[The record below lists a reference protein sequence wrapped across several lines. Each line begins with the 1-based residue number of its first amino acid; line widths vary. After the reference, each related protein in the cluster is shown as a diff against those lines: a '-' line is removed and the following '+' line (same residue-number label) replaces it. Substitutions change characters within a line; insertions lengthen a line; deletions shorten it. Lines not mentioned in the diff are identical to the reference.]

1 MVFTFVMLFADIGS
15 IDKTAVDG
23 LDNRVVD
30 EAVVVDIF
38 IVVVSAASGLPHTI
52 LKFPFKPPVKI

>member
-23 LDNRVVD
+23 LHNRVVD

-38 IVVVSAASGLPHTI
+38 IVVSAASGLPHTI

>member
-52 LKFPFKPPVKI
+52 LKFPSKPPVKI

>member
-38 IVVVSAASGLPHTI
+38 IVVSAASGLPHTI

>member
-1 MVFTFVMLFADIGS
+1 MIFAFVMLNADIGS

-30 EAVVVDIF
+30 EAVEVDIF
-38 IVVVSAASGLPHTI
+38 IVVSAACGLPHTI